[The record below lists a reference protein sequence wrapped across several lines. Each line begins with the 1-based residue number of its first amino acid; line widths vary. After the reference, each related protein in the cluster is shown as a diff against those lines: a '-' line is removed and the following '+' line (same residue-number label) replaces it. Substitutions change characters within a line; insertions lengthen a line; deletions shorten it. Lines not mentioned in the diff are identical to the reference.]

1 VQIDTISLFMNAPT
15 TGEPTPPL
23 TPIILNLLVVRRGQV
38 IDCEPI
44 ETASTM
50 LLILI
55 EVTDVHITIRVY
67 FVAESVLFV
76 VGELPFVDSSVLVNS
91 YACIN

>member
-1 VQIDTISLFMNAPT
+1 
-15 TGEPTPPL
+15 
-23 TPIILNLLVVRRGQV
+23 
-38 IDCEPI
+38 
-44 ETASTM
+44 M

-55 EVTDVHITIRVY
+55 EVADVHITIRVY

-76 VGELPFVDSSVLVNS
+76 VGELPFVDSPVLVNS